1 MPTPTAWADTIPVP
15 NGPLQRTGE
24 SPRPRYSP
32 AQLLSHRGR
41 YHTHRQPGAALQNTA
56 ICPAGPPRP
65 QTRRLELQQWNSDR
79 PPRGGQWAVMTV
91 PVTGRPTR
99 PPGPVAAPDI
109 DRYLLRAELAADVV
123 KTRQHPARLIIPGL
137 AALAAIIIVMWA
149 VSLPRPAIWVALV
162 PAAAGLGWAAWR
174 TADWAVTVFAITSR
188 RVILVRGVLTRQ
200 VDMMPLSKVAD
211 MRFKRTLAG
220 RLFGYGEFV
229 IESAGEE
236 QALRSVP
243 YLPQA
248 EQLYKQVNEFLF
260 AHHGPHDYEDQ
271 GTYDYE
277 ED

>member
-1 MPTPTAWADTIPVP
+1 
-15 NGPLQRTGE
+15 
-24 SPRPRYSP
+24 
-32 AQLLSHRGR
+32 
-41 YHTHRQPGAALQNTA
+41 
-56 ICPAGPPRP
+56 
-65 QTRRLELQQWNSDR
+65 
-79 PPRGGQWAVMTV
+79 MTV
-91 PVTGRPTR
+91 PVAPRPAR
-99 PPGPVAAPDI
+99 PPGRVVAPDI

-137 AALAAIIIVMWA
+137 AALAAIITVMWA
-149 VSLPRPAIWVALV
+149 VSLPRPAVWVPLAL
-162 PAAAGLGWAAWR
+162 AAAGLAWAAWR
-174 TADWAVTVFAITSR
+174 AVDWAVTVFAITSR

-243 YLPQA
+243 YLPQS
-248 EQLYKQVNEFLF
+248 EQLYQKVNEFLF
-260 AHHGPHDYEDQ
+260 ASGGPHDYEDHS
-271 GTYDYE
+271 THDYE

>member
-1 MPTPTAWADTIPVP
+1 
-15 NGPLQRTGE
+15 
-24 SPRPRYSP
+24 
-32 AQLLSHRGR
+32 
-41 YHTHRQPGAALQNTA
+41 
-56 ICPAGPPRP
+56 
-65 QTRRLELQQWNSDR
+65 
-79 PPRGGQWAVMTV
+79 MTV
-91 PVTGRPTR
+91 PVTRRPAR

-123 KTRQHPARLIIPGL
+123 KTRQHPARLIVPGL
-137 AALAAIIIVMWA
+137 AALAAIITVMWA
-149 VSLPRPAIWVALV
+149 VSLPRPATWLPLAA
-162 PAAAGLGWAAWR
+162 AAAGLGWAAWR

-243 YLPQA
+243 YLPQS
-248 EQLYKQVNEFLF
+248 ERLYKQVNEFLF
-260 AHHGPHDYEDQ
+260 ARHGPHDYEGQ
-271 GTYDYE
+271 GSHDYE